1 MVVRTGQGTLA
12 DEGEFFNAVQHSGER
27 GVRVTWMGADEGAS
41 FVALVRRPE
50 RDCRA
55 CFRCRRPPQENLQI
69 RLEPVEAVFGFA
81 ARVVFAAYIAFVA
94 GLIEEFEDIAVIH
107 FSFVGFVP

>member
-55 CFRCRRPPQENLQI
+55 SGAAAPPQENLQI